1 MLYLKLFV
9 NLYFKVVFHSCDFS
23 DTPPTQ
29 PPRKITSSPIS
40 AEQLNLRLPS
50 LSFLPL
56 QRPTLITM
64 QAQNN
69 PVKMLKRSKHKTI
82 EDLQNEVRANQ
93 SAVQNLWKLKEKE
106 HKFWKEGLCEK
117 EVGWCRDHRNF
128 CDVNSTCD
136 LWDPIPASSA
146 EGRLTYIKNRC
157 FSFTVP
163 KRVPISG
170 TGSL

>member
-146 EGRLTYIKNRC
+146 EGRLTYIK
-157 FSFTVP
+157 
-163 KRVPISG
+163 K
-170 TGSL
+170 

>member
-146 EGRLTYIKNRC
+146 EGRLKDIKNRC
-157 FSFTVP
+157 FLSCLSIKMP
-163 KRVPISG
+163 SPP
-170 TGSL
+170 